1 MPSTEGFAAALE
13 TTISICPKFCK
24 KTQLIFVMDQ
34 PCTGAATSSADAK
47 KQHEQ
52 QRLQKEVRLLY
63 FELQT
68 LRAMSGADK
77 CDSGQ

>member
-1 MPSTEGFAAALE
+1 MSKILQ
-13 TTISICPKFCK
+13 I
-24 KTQLIFVMDQ
+24 TQLIFVMDQ
-34 PCTGAATSSADAK
+34 PCTGATTSIDDAK